1 MTSSRKHCSR
11 WLWQRMGTET
21 PNLVGPL
28 RATASSRRWR
38 IFAITYACCLFLIVA
53 AGLGLS
59 YWIKVHVKLS
69 LQDEITRNLIQK
81 AKLVAN
87 RINADRSHTI
97 EVIASQEGQAAGA
110 RATFVD
116 SNRQVV
122 ADSEVSVS
130 SLHDEGNSAE
140 FATALRG
147 ATGIEIRSR
156 NGADVLF
163 VAVPVSGGAVRLA
176 CPISDT
182 ETLTRQLEHRIL
194 AGCLLAALAAFAL
207 SGVLAWTI

>member
-1 MTSSRKHCSR
+1 
-11 WLWQRMGTET
+11 MGIET

-28 RATASSRRWR
+28 RATAGSRRWR
-38 IFAITYACCLFLIVA
+38 IFAITYACCLLMIAA
-53 AGLGLS
+53 AGFGLS
-59 YWIKVHVKLS
+59 YWIKAHVKLS

-87 RINADRSHTI
+87 RVNADRSHGI

-122 ADSEVSVS
+122 ADSEVPVS
-130 SLHDEGNSAE
+130 SLQNEGERAE
-140 FATALRG
+140 FAAALRG
-147 ATGIEIRSR
+147 ATGIEIRNR
-156 NGADVLF
+156 NGAEVLF

-182 ETLTRQLEHRIL
+182 ETLTSQLEHRIL
-194 AGCLLAALAAFAL
+194 SGCVLAALVAFAL
-207 SGVLAWTI
+207 SAVLTWTI